1 MVAHLVRSGDF
12 AMTWE
17 LKPEAKEANYT
28 AAMLGQNAEDD
39 AMDASDNEDVQ
50 FENV

>member
-28 AAMLGQNAEDD
+28 GAIIGQNEED
-39 AMDASDNEDVQ
+39 AMDASENDDVQ